1 MLSRVSCPPD
11 ISTRTIVYLCLD
23 LVHAIPQRS
32 AFVALRFTD
41 VHYGAIAKR
50 AVLLPP
56 SDLVV
61 TDAAAAKF
69 EAAFGRTWAS
79 ALAQG
84 GVVVNAL
91 GAAAKLGLNP
101 AAAIDVARLQ
111 AAWASVPADKLVKF
125 GGGFYLGEM
134 VDLEGAPFYA
144 VNVFYLNMVPEPP
157 LLACPLIV
165 KLYLVCRRVEL
176 VRC

>member
-1 MLSRVSCPPD
+1 
-11 ISTRTIVYLCLD
+11 
-23 LVHAIPQRS
+23 
-32 AFVALRFTD
+32 

-69 EAAFGRTWAS
+69 EAAFGRTLAS
-79 ALAQG
+79 ALAQD

-101 AAAIDVARLQ
+101 AAASDVARLQ

-144 VNVFYLNMVPEPP
+144 VNVFYLNMVP
-157 LLACPLIV
+157 
-165 KLYLVCRRVEL
+165 
-176 VRC
+176 